1 MKKNR
6 LKKKTED
13 QTEDKENNASYNLVL
28 EQELRI
34 VSRMNYDFRADSLP
48 LRFHSSNGKSI
59 LREKC
64 TILEQQY
71 KINRRL
77 SPRKLI
83 SVGKS
88 VEPPPMAPS
97 ETYVSTYESEIS
109 ESQLKVKNLIKI
121 NF

>member
-1 MKKNR
+1 MSFFKRK
-6 LKKKTED
+6 
-13 QTEDKENNASYNLVL
+13 
-28 EQELRI
+28 
-34 VSRMNYDFRADSLP
+34 
-48 LRFHSSNGKSI
+48 KSI

-121 NF
+121 TFYDFEIQKYSLTLQV

>member
-1 MKKNR
+1 MK
-6 LKKKTED
+6 
-13 QTEDKENNASYNLVL
+13 SVYFNL
-28 EQELRI
+28 ETK
-34 VSRMNYDFRADSLP
+34 
-48 LRFHSSNGKSI
+48 KSI

-121 NF
+121 TFYDFEIQKYSLTLQV

>member
-1 MKKNR
+1 MSSPSYKN
-6 LKKKTED
+6 
-13 QTEDKENNASYNLVL
+13 
-28 EQELRI
+28 
-34 VSRMNYDFRADSLP
+34 F
-48 LRFHSSNGKSI
+48 SNKNSI

-109 ESQLKVKNLIKI
+109 ESQLKVKKSRKYKFLILKFRSI
-121 NF
+121 LLHYRFEL

>member
-1 MKKNR
+1 MKN
-6 LKKKTED
+6 
-13 QTEDKENNASYNLVL
+13 
-28 EQELRI
+28 
-34 VSRMNYDFRADSLP
+34 
-48 LRFHSSNGKSI
+48 SSIKKSI

-109 ESQLKVKNLIKI
+109 ESQLKVRILEIKVLMI
-121 NF
+121 LKFRNILLHYRFEL